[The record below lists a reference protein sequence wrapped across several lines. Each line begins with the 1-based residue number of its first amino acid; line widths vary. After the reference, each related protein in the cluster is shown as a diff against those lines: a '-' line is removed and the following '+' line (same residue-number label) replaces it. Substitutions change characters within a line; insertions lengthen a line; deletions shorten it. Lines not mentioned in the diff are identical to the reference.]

1 MQKVDEQMG
10 TWTGNSTKSEHPP
23 LCHTFPKTGVQQHF
37 PFLGVQKVF
46 FPSRL
51 LTTLAGFTSPHLHYY
66 GRASIL
72 PVVLIVIFLLSLAQG
87 AAAVIFQDECFALCK
102 AVNNRCNKSISPGD
116 HSRLHKHAQETKR
129 RWRPFLLLH
138 LMPEFG
144 AIALYTFSG
153 LIETR
158 SHNWLGLVEQSGHVI
173 STLMYVFSQVV
184 PLVTYNEAVLQAK
197 LALEEFAS
205 LQRLNRA
212 PLEFSVCGIV
222 MGKSTFRFF
231 LIAGITSALSGS
243 IKYYVCLVL
252 GVEH

>member
-1 MQKVDEQMG
+1 
-10 TWTGNSTKSEHPP
+10 
-23 LCHTFPKTGVQQHF
+23 
-37 PFLGVQKVF
+37 
-46 FPSRL
+46 
-51 LTTLAGFTSPHLHYY
+51 
-66 GRASIL
+66 
-72 PVVLIVIFLLSLAQG
+72 
-87 AAAVIFQDECFALCK
+87 
-102 AVNNRCNKSISPGD
+102 
-116 HSRLHKHAQETKR
+116 
-129 RWRPFLLLH
+129 
-138 LMPEFG
+138 MPEFG

-173 STLMYVFSQVV
+173 STLMYVFS

-222 MGKSTFRFF
+222 MGRSTFRFF